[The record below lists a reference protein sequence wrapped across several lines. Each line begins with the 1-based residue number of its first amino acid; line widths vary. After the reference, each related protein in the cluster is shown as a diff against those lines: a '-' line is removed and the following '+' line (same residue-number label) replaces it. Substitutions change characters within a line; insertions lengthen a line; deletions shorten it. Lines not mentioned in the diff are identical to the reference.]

1 MLHYIRGMRP
11 FTRVKIQATLYEGS
25 QIIRLDNNPNNGGGL
40 PISANS

>member
-25 QIIRLDNNPNNGGGL
+25 QIIKQDNNVNNAGSL
-40 PISANS
+40 PVSANN